1 MSLCDKV
8 KQLVSEGW
16 KLIDVREPHEF
27 ANGHVEGALNVRL
40 ADIHTLGEG
49 KYVLYCRSG
58 ARSGMAQEA
67 LVRTGTPAINV
78 GGINQMVGCLKY

>member
-8 KQLVSEGW
+8 KQLVSDGW

-27 ANGHVEGALNVRL
+27 ASGHVEGALNVRL
-40 ADIHTLGEG
+40 ADINTLGEG
-49 KYVLYCRSG
+49 RYVLYCRSG

-67 LVRTGTPAINV
+67 LVRAGTPAINA
-78 GGINQMVGCLKY
+78 GGINQFVGCLKY

>member
-16 KLIDVREPHEF
+16 KLIDVREPREY
-27 ANGHVEGALNVRL
+27 AAGHVDGATNVRL
-40 ADIHTLGEG
+40 ADIHTLEEG

-67 LVRTGTPAINV
+67 LIKTGTPAINV
-78 GGINQMVGCLKY
+78 GGIHQLVGCLKY